1 MRERKELKPETKD
14 IIRTSLLSA
23 VVATTT
29 TVIFRSGAAE
39 YPSRGKYYIRYLSVV
54 QTGNN

>member
-23 VVATTT
+23 MVATTT
-29 TVIFRSGAAE
+29 TVIFRCTACVIQYGF
-39 YPSRGKYYIRYLSVV
+39 
-54 QTGNN
+54 